1 MINVNFTV
9 ELDHTR
15 NVSVQQRWE
24 QSEHLVL
31 EERQQADTEG
41 RVLRTNRPL
50 VLDPGGQMQLQRHGD
65 GRLWKL
71 WRLQLLRRL

>member
-9 ELDHTR
+9 ELDHNR
-15 NVSVQQRWE
+15 NVSVQQRWG

-31 EERQQADTEG
+31 EEQQQADTEG